1 MITEILDA
9 VDPQVADLAG
19 FSAVWALKETVDVHH
34 KICMI
39 RQVEAIPV
47 AVRPPTE
54 ARPPEDHLQEV
65 SPLEDRPQGMSGTEE
80 VTPQVSDARLTW
92 ILEEDH
98 Q

>member
-1 MITEILDA
+1 
-9 VDPQVADLAG
+9 
-19 FSAVWALKETVDVHH
+19 
-34 KICMI
+34 MI

-65 SPLEDRPQGMSGTEE
+65 SPLEDLPQGMTGTEE

-98 Q
+98 QWNEPDLVACLHVELCADKLIWS